1 MIVVKM
7 KRLKFKRKVTMA
19 AKMKSLIDVMTAI
32 LVVQFYHILMISTNI
47 TNIKTKNLNQ
57 FRASFRKTIVH
68 REYIKN

>member
-7 KRLKFKRKVTMA
+7 KSLKFKRKVTMA

-57 FRASFRKTIVH
+57 CRASYRKTKVR